1 VNARPRLIV
10 VAQIAGA
17 FGVKGEVRVR
27 SFTDDPEACFAYGP
41 LMDAAGKV
49 VLTPV
54 RHRAL
59 NDLFGVTA
67 KEQRQREEWEAM
79 RGTLLHADRAS
90 LPAADEGEFYVSD
103 LIGLRVVHVDGRELG
118 AVKSVQNFGAG
129 ELIEVQPVSGSAY
142 LLPFTEEIFPELDIP
157 AGLLRAAPD
166 EALLPEAPARP
177 DPTRRDP
184 TRPDSTRTGPKPG

>member
-1 VNARPRLIV
+1 MTGKPKLIV

-41 LMDAAGKV
+41 LMDEAGRV

-54 RHRAL
+54 RHRTL

-118 AVKSVQNFGAG
+118 VVKSVQNFGAG
-129 ELIEVQPVSGSAY
+129 ELIEVQPSSGGAY
-142 LLPFTEEIFPELDIP
+142 LLPFTEETFPELDIP
-157 AGLLRAAPD
+157 AGLLRAEPD
-166 EALLPEAPARP
+166 EALLPEAPKP
-177 DPTRRDP
+177 LEPN
-184 TRPDSTRTGPKPG
+184 RTDLKPG

>member
-1 VNARPRLIV
+1 MSAKLNLIV

-41 LMDAAGKV
+41 LMDESGRV

-54 RHRAL
+54 RHRTL
-59 NDLFGVTA
+59 NDLFGVTT

-90 LPAADEGEFYVSD
+90 LPAAEEGEFYVSD

-129 ELIEVQPVSGSAY
+129 ELIEVQPASGSAY
-142 LLPFTEEIFPELDIP
+142 LLPFTEEIFPEMDIA
-157 AGLLRAAPD
+157 AGLLRASPD
-166 EALLPEAPARP
+166 EALLPEP
-177 DPTRRDP
+177 PTRLESS
-184 TRPDSTRTGPKPG
+184 RPDSTRTGRKPG

>member
-1 VNARPRLIV
+1 VTAKPKLIV

-17 FGVKGEVRVR
+17 FGVKGEVRVS

-41 LMDAAGKV
+41 LMDEAGRV

-54 RHRAL
+54 RHRTL

-67 KEQRQREEWEAM
+67 KEKRQREEWEAM
-79 RGTLLHADRAS
+79 RGALLHADRAS

-103 LIGLRVVHVDGRELG
+103 LIGLRVVHLDGRELG

-129 ELIEVQPVSGSAY
+129 ELIEVQPSSGSAY

-166 EALLPEAPARP
+166 EALLPEAPTRPDPARP
-177 DPTRRDP
+177 DPTH
-184 TRPDSTRTGPKPG
+184 TAPKPG

>member
-1 VNARPRLIV
+1 MTQKPKLIV
-10 VAQIAGA
+10 VGQITGA

-41 LMDAAGKV
+41 LMDAKGQV

-54 RHRAL
+54 RHRTL

-79 RGTLLHADRAS
+79 RGTLLHADRAA
-90 LPAADEGEFYVSD
+90 LPEAEEGEVYVSD
-103 LIGLRVVHVDGRELG
+103 LIGARVVHTDGRELG
-118 AVKSVQNFGAG
+118 VVKSVQNFGAG
-129 ELIEVQPVSGSAY
+129 ELIEVKPAAGPSY
-142 LLPFTEEIFPELDIP
+142 LLPFTEDVFPEMDIA

-166 EALLPEAPARP
+166 DALLPEPPAEP
-177 DPTRRDP
+177 
-184 TRPDSTRTGPKPG
+184 SRTDPKPG